1 MCRDFKG
8 ISEAAQQAQSELTTE
23 LQEKTEE
30 LEALRAEQT
39 LSSSDHDDVKAEL
52 GRILAQLS
60 EKERQ
65 AMSMEAEKAEWAE
78 RLMRAESEAAELR
91 VQANR
96 ISGLEAELELVRDSK
111 RDLEARVHSN
121 DDAVDEVK
129 SGMLAEI

>member
-1 MCRDFKG
+1 
-8 ISEAAQQAQSELTTE
+8 
-23 LQEKTEE
+23 
-30 LEALRAEQT
+30 
-39 LSSSDHDDVKAEL
+39 
-52 GRILAQLS
+52 
-60 EKERQ
+60 
-65 AMSMEAEKAEWAE
+65 MSMETEKAEWTE
-78 RLMRAESEAAELR
+78 RLMKAESEAAELR